1 MDARKALDAGTVLV
15 FENSPVHYIIRNEL
29 GRGASCIVYNAVYR
43 NNAGDETAVRI
54 KEYYPYDLPF
64 TRLPDG
70 SRSDSAPFREGLAEF
85 EASFRALNAIHERS
99 NTAAIPINIYS
110 ANHTRYIVTALTHG
124 KILTSARL
132 RSLRECAEIVK
143 AAAKAIR
150 ILHENDLL
158 YLDIKPDNIFLLD
171 ETTDFVQLFD
181 FDSVVSLSDLKNG
194 TLRRISFT
202 KGFAAPE
209 LTQERIEQLSKA
221 SDVYGIGALFYFLL
235 FGKTPSAAERDFDAF
250 DTGFDYG
257 QMRFDPAGYRDTFF
271 AALTRF
277 FRNTLSG
284 YIPDRY
290 EDMDAV
296 ISALSEIISLADR
309 SSPYIL
315 STKVNHP
322 DLFIGRN
329 EELEILKDWFSE
341 NGSNC
346 LLISGMGGIGKSTL
360 AKAFIAA
367 NRSGFDA
374 VIWMNQRDTLAET
387 FADDTQFVL
396 NTAFRTKEESA
407 AEYFRRK
414 LCCCRRLP
422 DLSKTLVVIDNF
434 TLFADEALEKILS
447 LGWKVLLLSR
457 MDVPIRGSLSVRLG
471 GFERLNEVR
480 TLFETI
486 SRRELS
492 ESDLPA
498 LGSFIKR
505 IGGNTLLL
513 ELLAIHRE
521 IYGTSISEMI
531 ERAFS
536 QTGGMFREELE
547 LYGTPFTIEKG
558 IRSLLEADKLPTG
571 LKDILLF
578 LSIFGDSGFDPSL
591 LSRPEVPR
599 FMRSV
604 YELRKRGWVEPSES
618 TQITVHPL
626 IRDAAAAV
634 FRKREGFHQCFDT
647 VSGSVKT
654 RFRDLE
660 SMTEKEKKERFPEVL
675 RLLET
680 AEILYAESDFRDDE
694 ILYHIILNYPLDRE
708 EALISYGAHLN
719 RMDCRL
725 SGRAMLKASERLVDL
740 YANREDLSAM
750 RRQIRFTREFLKRKK
765 NISPLTRSAW
775 YNLISEYYNQKIAGD
790 YVCPENPDDLQKLL
804 SSLKNRTCFARISTH
819 PDAPYQLAESQ
830 ISRAIIL
837 SRLYQGEPE
846 LKSKIERLLSEA
858 ESLFERN
865 HWEVSEA
872 SEGLFFAKG
881 WYYTYVQPDPERAK
895 AAVYQAKSIAEKVW
909 SCDLDLI
916 DQTLIPT
923 ANILLETGNFRES
936 LEELRAAMDLCAKY
950 PDFIPYE
957 RKKKDLASHCEDVY
971 QKMSGDSL

>member
-1 MDARKALDAGTVLV
+1 MDTRKALNTGTVLV
-15 FENSPVHYIIRNEL
+15 FENAPVPYIIQNEL

-54 KEYYPYDLPF
+54 KEYCPYDLPL

-70 SRSDSAPFREGLAEF
+70 SWADSVQLREGLAEF
-85 EASFRALNAIHERS
+85 EASFRALNAMHERS

-124 KILTSARL
+124 KVLTDAPHL
-132 RSLRECAEIVK
+132 TLREYAKIVK

-150 ILHENDLL
+150 ILHENDLF

-181 FDSVVSLSDLKNG
+181 FDSVISLSDLKNG

-209 LTQERIEQLSKA
+209 LIREQIEQISKA

-235 FGKTPSAAERDFDAF
+235 FGKTPSAAERDFDA
-250 DTGFDYG
+250 GFDYG
-257 QMRFDPAGYRDTFF
+257 QMRFDPARYRDTLF

-296 ISALSEIISLADR
+296 ISALSEIESLADC

-315 STKVNHP
+315 SSKVNYP

-329 EELEILKDWFSE
+329 EELEAIKHWFSE

-346 LLISGMGGIGKSTL
+346 LLISGMGGNGKSTL

-367 NRSGFDA
+367 NRSEFDA
-374 VIWMNQRDTLAET
+374 VIRLNQRSTLAET

-407 AEYFRRK
+407 EEYFRRK
-414 LCCCRRLP
+414 LCCCRRMP

-434 TLFADEALEKILS
+434 TLFADEALEEILS

-457 MDVPIRGSLSVRLG
+457 MDVPVRGSLSIRLG

-480 TLFETI
+480 TLFEEI
-486 SRRELS
+486 SRMDLS
-492 ESDLPA
+492 ESDIPA
-498 LGSFIKR
+498 LESLIKR
-505 IGGNTLLL
+505 VGGNALLL
-513 ELLAIHRE
+513 ELLAIHRKM
-521 IYGTSISEMI
+521 YGASVSDMI
-531 ERAFS
+531 ERYFS
-536 QTGGMFREELE
+536 RTSGMFREELE

-558 IRSLLEADKLPTG
+558 IRSLLEADNLSSG
-571 LKDILLF
+571 LKDTLLF
-578 LSIFGDSGFDPSL
+578 LSLFGDGGFDPSL
-591 LSRPEVPR
+591 FARADVPR

-604 YELRKRGWVEPSES
+604 YELRKRGWVEASES
-618 TQITVHPL
+618 ARIRVHPL

-634 FRKREGFHQCFDT
+634 FRKREGFYQCFDA
-647 VSGSVKT
+647 VSGNVIA

-660 SMTEKEKKERFPEVL
+660 SLSETEKKERFSEML
-675 RLLET
+675 CLTDT
-680 AEILYAESDFRDDE
+680 AEILYTESDFSDDE
-694 ILYHIILNYPLDRE
+694 MLYHIILNYPLDRE
-708 EALISYGAHLN
+708 ESLLSYGVHLN
-719 RMDCRL
+719 RLDCRL
-725 SGRAMLKASERLVDL
+725 SGRAMMKSCERLVDL
-740 YANREDLSAM
+740 YAGRGDLSAM
-750 RRQIRFTREFLKRKK
+750 RRQILFAGEFLKRKRK
-765 NISPLTRSAW
+765 VSPLTLSAW
-775 YNLISEYYNQKIAGD
+775 NNLLSEFYDQKLPG
-790 YVCPENPDDLQKLL
+790 YFVCPETARDVQKLL
-804 SSLKNRTCFARISTH
+804 SALKNRSHYARISTH

-846 LKSKIERLLSEA
+846 IKSKIEKLLSEA
-858 ESLFERN
+858 GSLFEKN
-865 HWEVSEA
+865 HWEVSEVA
-872 SEGLFFAKG
+872 EGLYFAKG
-881 WYYTYVQPDPERAK
+881 WYYTYVQPDAERAK
-895 AAVYQAKSIAEKVW
+895 AAVFQAKSIAEKIR

-916 DQTLIPT
+916 DQALIPM

-936 LEELRAAMDLCAKY
+936 LEELRAAMDICAKY

-957 RKKKDLASHCEDVY
+957 RKKKELATFCEDVY